1 MTRSLCSQS
10 LETTVVI
17 VPSTA
22 LSEAGRCDQT
32 LPCKART
39 EVDFL
44 CQSDELV
51 YYWPGQ
57 RDLYNLITDN
67 YQAAGWSTDC
77 RVFTRACKNNF
88 LQFNASETSSSLIL
102 VIFLQMVDL
111 HRWEIFSEK
120 MARRE
125 ICYVVGL
132 VLPWSWS
139 WRMQLTSSL
148 SWPWS
153 RSPRNLKLKR
163 CCLSGN
169 YPIFCE

>member
-32 LPCKART
+32 LPFKARR

-44 CQSDELV
+44 CQSYEFV

-57 RDLYNLITDN
+57 RERDEWNLINDH
-67 YQAAGWSTDC
+67 YQAAGWSTDY
-77 RVFTRACKNNF
+77 RVFTRACENNF
-88 LQFNASETSSSLIL
+88 FQFNASETSSSLIPE
-102 VIFLQMVDL
+102 IFFQMVDS
-111 HRWEIFSEK
+111 HRWEIFLEK

-125 ICYVVGL
+125 IFYVVGL

-139 WRMQLTSSL
+139 GRMQLTSSP
-148 SWPWS
+148 SWP
-153 RSPRNLKLKR
+153 
-163 CCLSGN
+163 
-169 YPIFCE
+169 